1 MIALSMDTGRVNAG
15 NVNTNSIT
23 ARTILFQA
31 QRALAQ
37 GQYDEAVIC
46 LESAHHRVDTLQQ
59 ADLKLHLAAV
69 YALYRERGLD
79 GALLCLSEAVQA
91 NPIIVK
97 TPLYQALA
105 WQLAA
110 CQGETLSR
118 VRQGV
123 ALALQSAQPLA
134 QFHAASALV
143 TAGGFRRAT
152 RVLKMLTGLPEHLE
166 WRRWSLLGEAHAK
179 HGDWQQARDFY
190 AKSVHLC
197 RGTDVQAEL
206 LSLTESLLHLALPNE
221 AFTLLKTLQLN
232 DDLLGDD
239 LRVRKNYLQG
249 LTVMMLGQTSTGLD
263 YFLTAYTQATQS
275 NQVSFDL
282 LFQLARAFAACEQF
296 NQAAR
301 TYEQALEKATHDLR
315 PFVLH
320 AYGVTLAEVG
330 RFAQAKMTLETVVAD
345 TGYIHRDAACADLAE
360 IYIQLNDLIKAHA
373 LATEA
378 LSGSESAA
386 ACLCLGKIALEY
398 FHSDEAMSWFERA
411 ISDAHEGDD
420 VWIAA
425 HVLLADTLAQ
435 NQFSTP
441 QRIHDYAQKALR
453 YLPNYDDWTTILKA
467 YVSKAEQQLGGF
479 ARLVN

>member
-1 MIALSMDTGRVNAG
+1 MIILSMDTASAKLSTKSL
-15 NVNTNSIT
+15 NTT
-23 ARTILFQA
+23 AILFQA

-46 LESAHHRVDTLQQ
+46 LESAHHAVDTLQQ
-59 ADLKLHLAAV
+59 ADLKLHLSAV

-91 NPIIVK
+91 NPEIVK

-118 VRQGV
+118 VRPGV
-123 ALALQSAQPLA
+123 AAALQSAQPLA
-134 QFHAASALV
+134 QFHAASALII
-143 TAGGFRRAT
+143 AGGFRRAT
-152 RVLKMLTGLPEHLE
+152 RMLQMLSGLPEHLE

-179 HGDWQQARDFY
+179 HGDWQKARDFY
-190 AKSVHLC
+190 ARSVQLC
-197 RGTDVQAEL
+197 RGADVQGEL
-206 LSLTESLLHLALPNE
+206 LSLAEALLHLTSPTEAL
-221 AFTLLKTLQLN
+221 ALLKTLQLN

-239 LRVRKNYLQG
+239 LRVRKVYLQG
-249 LTVMMLGQTSTGLD
+249 LTAMMLGQLSTGLE
-263 YFLTAYTQATQS
+263 YFLTAYTLATQA

-296 NQAAR
+296 QQAAR
-301 TYEQALEKATHDLR
+301 TYEQALEKASKELR

-320 AYGVTLAEVG
+320 AYGVTLAEIHQ
-330 RFAQAKMTLETVVAD
+330 FAQSKGVLESVIAD
-345 TGYIHRDAACADLAE
+345 TNYSHREAACADLAE
-360 IYIQLNDLIKAHA
+360 VYIQLNDLVKAQA
-373 LATEA
+373 LATQA
-378 LSGSESAA
+378 LSSREGGA

-398 FHSDEAMSWFERA
+398 FHTDEAVVWFERA
-411 ISDAHEGDD
+411 IADAVEGDD
-420 VWIAA
+420 IWIAA

-441 QRIHDYAQKALR
+441 QRIHDYARKALN
-453 YLPNYDDWTTILKA
+453 YLPSHDDWAIILKS
-467 YVSKAEQQLGGF
+467 YVVKAEQQFGGSG
-479 ARLVN
+479 RLLN

>member
-1 MIALSMDTGRVNAG
+1 MDTASTVSTKT
-15 NVNTNSIT
+15 V
-23 ARTILFQA
+23 LFQA

-46 LESAHHRVDTLQQ
+46 LEAAHHCVDTLEQ

-91 NPIIVK
+91 NPVIVK

-110 CQGETLSR
+110 CQGESLSR

-123 ALALQSAQPLA
+123 AAALQSAQPLA
-134 QFHAASALV
+134 QFHAASALII
-143 TAGGFRRAT
+143 AGGFRRAT
-152 RVLKMLTGLPEHLE
+152 RVLQMLSGLPEHLE

-179 HGDWQQARDFY
+179 HGDWQKARDFY
-190 AKSVHLC
+190 ARSVHLC

-206 LSLTESLLHLALPNE
+206 LSLTESLLHLASPNE
-221 AFTLLKTLQLN
+221 ALTLLKTLQLN
-232 DDLLGDD
+232 DDLLSDD
-239 LRVRKNYLQG
+239 LRVRKGYLQG
-249 LTVMMLGQTSTGLD
+249 LTAMMMGQLSTGLD
-263 YFLTAYTQATQS
+263 YFLTAYTLGTQT

-296 NQAAR
+296 HQAAR
-301 TYEQALEKATHDLR
+301 TYEQALEKSSKDLR

-320 AYGVTLAEVG
+320 AYGVTLAEIHQ
-330 RFAQAKMTLETVVAD
+330 FSQAKGVLESVIAD
-345 TGYIHRDAACADLAE
+345 THYHHREAACADLAE
-360 IYIQLNDLIKAHA
+360 VYIQLNDLVKAHA
-373 LATEA
+373 LATQA
-378 LSGSESAA
+378 LSGIESAA

-398 FHSDEAMSWFERA
+398 FHTDEAVSWFERA
-411 ISDAHEGDD
+411 IADAVEGDD
-420 VWIAA
+420 VWVAA

-441 QRIHDYAQKALR
+441 QRIHDHAQKALR
-453 YLPNYDDWTTILKA
+453 YLPNYDDWATILKS
-467 YVSKAEQQLGGF
+467 YVVKAEQYFGGS
-479 ARLVN
+479 ARLLN

>member
-1 MIALSMDTGRVNAG
+1 MDTFTADTRV
-15 NVNTNSIT
+15 
-23 ARTILFQA
+23 ILYRA

-37 GQYDEAVIC
+37 GEYEEAVVF
-46 LESAHHRVDTLQQ
+46 LESAHSSVDSTQQ
-59 ADLKLHLAAV
+59 ANLKLHLAAV

-91 NPIIVK
+91 NPAIVI

-123 ALALQSAQPLA
+123 AKALQSAQPLA

-143 TAGGFRRAT
+143 MAGGFRRAT
-152 RVLKMLTGLPEHLE
+152 RVLQTLTGLPEHLE
-166 WRRWSLLGEAHAK
+166 WRRWSLLAEAHAK
-179 HGDWQQARDFY
+179 HGDWEKARDFY
-190 AKSVHLC
+190 TKSVHLC
-197 RGTDVQAEL
+197 RGTDVQGEL
-206 LSLTESLLHLALPNE
+206 LSLAEALLHISFSNE
-221 AFTLLKTLQLN
+221 ALTILKTLQLN
-232 DDLLGDD
+232 DDLLSDD

-249 LTVMMLGQTSTGLD
+249 LTSVMLGQTSTALE
-263 YFLTAYTQATQS
+263 YFLSSYTLASQS
-275 NQVSFDL
+275 NQVPFDL
-282 LFQLARAFAACEQF
+282 LFQLARAFAACHQF
-296 NQAAR
+296 EQAAR
-301 TYEQALEKATHDLR
+301 TYEQALEKASHDLR

-320 AYGVTLAEVG
+320 SYGVTLAEIHQ
-330 RFAQAKMTLETVVAD
+330 FSQARGILESVVAESR
-345 TGYIHRDAACADLAE
+345 YPHCDAAKADLAE
-360 IYIQLNDLIKAHA
+360 VYIQLNDLVNAHT
-373 LATEA
+373 LATQA
-378 LSGSESAA
+378 LSGTESAA
-386 ACLCLGKIALEY
+386 ACLCLGKVALEY
-398 FHSDEAMSWFERA
+398 FHSDEAVSWFERA

-453 YLPNYDDWTTILKA
+453 YLPNYDDWTTILKS
-467 YVSKAEQQLGGF
+467 YVAKAEQHLGGF
-479 ARLVN
+479 TRVVN